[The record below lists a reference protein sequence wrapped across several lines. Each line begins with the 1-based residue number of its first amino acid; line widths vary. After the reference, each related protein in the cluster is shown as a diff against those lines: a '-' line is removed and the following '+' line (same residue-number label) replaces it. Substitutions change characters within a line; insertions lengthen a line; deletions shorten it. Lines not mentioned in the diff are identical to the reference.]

1 MRFLLWTC
9 NEEKKTSEKEIN
21 VKLSYCVRHR
31 ESITRSKW
39 LVTSNQMSSVLFF
52 RCIKWEKRDNERIQK
67 KKVTKSR
74 CSLVNVVSLYISMY
88 RWRICRTWEPC
99 SRTIAQTSSVISIFE
114 GASLMEGVI
123 RLTMSR
129 KRWCARK
136 SKRFATTRPVSS
148 FDGTRRFLFEWQVDR
163 SLFPKTLDEQRSL
176 LIRVNAILAANIEL
190 AALRESDQTS
200 FSIEPSKNHC
210 YGRSSSHCQR
220 NCYVPAWKPATWS
233 TRSHFFSFTSTNI

>member
-1 MRFLLWTC
+1 MRDA
-9 NEEKKTSEKEIN
+9 SRIDYAIQMISN
-21 VKLSYCVRHR
+21 VEPNVECSF
-31 ESITRSKW
+31 
-39 LVTSNQMSSVLFF
+39 FF
-52 RCIKWEKRDNERIQK
+52 RCIKWEKKRDNERIQK

-88 RWRICRTWEPC
+88 RWRICPAWEAC
-99 SRTIAQTSSVISIFE
+99 SRTIAQTSSVISIIE
-114 GASLMEGVI
+114 GASLTEGVI

-136 SKRFATTRPVSS
+136 SRRFATTWPVSS

-200 FSIEPSKNHC
+200 FSIEPTKNHR

-233 TRSHFFSFTSTNI
+233 TRSHFFLSRPRTFNLNVSGCRSGENQFSI